1 MLCFVFYYL
10 FPNYVRSLNSAFPIH
25 SIQLTFIGHF
35 LLVQE
40 PAYKTL
46 CSQNRN
52 IREPTKGSNGDMHKT
67 LSSDW
72 GTVNSLGGWGEGEE
86 EECSPGKLQVGG
98 NISTKS

>member
-1 MLCFVFYYL
+1 
-10 FPNYVRSLNSAFPIH
+10 
-25 SIQLTFIGHF
+25 
-35 LLVQE
+35 
-40 PAYKTL
+40 
-46 CSQNRN
+46 
-52 IREPTKGSNGDMHKT
+52 MHKT